1 MTGQHPLVMQPSI
14 SQTMQRWQGLLDG
27 WRRFSKGKLAVFGL
41 CVAVLTVLL
50 AMSAPLLT
58 GYDPLAISRERLL
71 SPTLVHPMGTDNV
84 GKDVFSGVLY
94 GSRVSLTV
102 GLLAAF
108 TSFSVGLLIGSLAGY
123 YGGSLDSLL
132 MRISE
137 FFQIMP
143 RFFLAL
149 LVVAMLGGGL
159 EKTIAVI
166 GLLSWPA
173 TARIVR
179 AQFLAL
185 KEREF
190 VESARAIGFGDR
202 HIIISE
208 ILPNAL
214 PPAIV
219 QGTLDI
225 ALAILLEANLS
236 FFGLGDPRMPSW
248 GEMLNRAQPF
258 LRSAWWMSVFPGTA
272 IFINV
277 LAFNLVGDG
286 LNDLL
291 NPELKER

>member
-1 MTGQHPLVMQPSI
+1 MNEPPSFAIENARWRGQALS
-14 SQTMQRWQGLLDG
+14 DA
-27 WRRFSKGKLAVFGL
+27 WRRFSKGKPAVFGL
-41 CVAVLTVLL
+41 VVILFTITLALT
-50 AMSAPLLT
+50 APLLARV
-58 GYDPLAISRERLL
+58 DPTAVSRDRLL
-71 SPTLVHPMGTDNV
+71 PPSLEHLMGTDNV

-94 GSRVSLTV
+94 GARISLTV

-108 TSFSVGLLIGSLAGY
+108 TSFSVGLVMGSLAGY
-123 YGGSLDSLL
+123 YGGILDSVL
-132 MRISE
+132 MRASE

-149 LVVAMLGGGL
+149 LVVATFGGGI

-190 VESARAIGFGDR
+190 VEAARAMGFGDW
-202 HIIISE
+202 HTIVSE

-225 ALAILLEANLS
+225 AQAVLLEASLS
-236 FFGLGDPRMPSW
+236 FFGLGDPRLASW
-248 GEMLNRAQPF
+248 GEMLNRAQPY
-258 LRSAWWMSVFPGTA
+258 LRTAWWMSVFPGST

-277 LAFNLVGDG
+277 LAFNLLGDG
-286 LNDLL
+286 LNDLM

>member
-1 MTGQHPLVMQPSI
+1 MPSPV
-14 SQTMQRWQGLLDG
+14 GDA
-27 WRRFSKGKLAVFGL
+27 WRRFGKGKPAVFGL
-41 CVAVLTVLL
+41 IVVLITTVLSL
-50 AMSAPLLT
+50 TAPLLVSV
-58 GYDPLAISRERLL
+58 DPTAISRDRLL
-71 SPTLVHPMGTDNV
+71 PPSSEHLMGTDNI

-94 GSRVSLTV
+94 GTRVSLTV

-108 TSFSVGLLIGSLAGY
+108 TSFSLGLVIGSLAGY
-123 YGGSLDSLL
+123 YGGILDSVL
-132 MRISE
+132 MRASE

-149 LVVAMLGGGL
+149 LVVATLGGGI

-190 VESARAIGFGDR
+190 VESARAIGFGDW
-202 HIIISE
+202 HTIVSE

-214 PPAIV
+214 PTAVV

-225 ALAILLEANLS
+225 AQAILLEASLS
-236 FFGLGDPRMPSW
+236 FFGLSDPRLASW
-248 GEMLNRAQPF
+248 GEMLNRAQPY
-258 LRSAWWMSVFPGTA
+258 LRSAWWMSVFPGSA

-277 LAFNLVGDG
+277 LAFNLLGDG
-286 LNDLL
+286 LNDLM